1 MVPTTTTPNLF
12 VGEWE
17 NENGDKIVIDETGLI
32 TITINDEVI
41 TTTVTFTQVPGQIEN
56 IPAIIFEDPKGELL
70 VAQIEEVI
78 DHKGQDLSKFDE
90 LSIKVKIK

>member
-1 MVPTTTTPNLF
+1 MLYVLY
-12 VGEWE
+12 
-17 NENGDKIVIDETGLI
+17 KCKI